1 MTFLS
6 SYTHQAIIALSCFGF
21 KYLICIWLTL
31 ASLHA
36 GEAGEVG
43 MQGMVWGWW
52 HGDWC
57 IWCTEDAIRNI
68 VCCAGK
74 RDGKWIKEE
83 IKRMRATNF
92 VEENMEI

>member
-6 SYTHQAIIALSCFGF
+6 SYTRQAIIALSCFGF

-36 GEAGEVG
+36 GKAGEVG

-52 HGDWC
+52 HGDQC
-57 IWCTEDAIRNI
+57 IWCIEDAIGTL
-68 VCCAGK
+68 CAALGK
-74 RDGKWIKEE
+74 AMANGLKE
-83 IKRMRATNF
+83 R
-92 VEENMEI
+92 